1 MKQILII
8 SLLTALM
15 SCQNEIPQQELTQY
29 VDPQIGSVHGRWFF
43 YTPAAL
49 PFGMAKLAP
58 HTNAYNSPGSWG
70 PCGYDDRHSSIEG
83 FGHFHEFQIGGVV
96 FMPTIGELKT
106 VPGSL
111 EAPDNGYRSRF
122 DKNSEASEPGYYSVL
137 LKDYNIKA
145 ELTATERVGFHRYT
159 YPTSDQAHLIIDI
172 GHKQG
177 ESSDVTE
184 AYAHFVNSNEVE
196 GYVET
201 YPEYVKFCDPDK
213 RVKMYF
219 VARFNQNPIE
229 SGTFI
234 DSLIHTNT
242 STTQSINNGLYL
254 TFSTQENKPL
264 EIQTGLSYTSIEN
277 ARLNLETES
286 KAKNFDLVR
295 REANEKWNEKLNRIQ
310 VEGGQEKDRIKFY
323 TGLYHALLGR
333 GLASDVN
340 GQYPL
345 VDGGIGQKPL
355 AENGKPLSHHYN
367 TDGIWGGFWNL
378 SQVWS
383 LAYPDYFK
391 EYIQS
396 NIDFSMDRGWLH
408 DGAAAGTFTNGVQTN
423 FQALLMASAYNVGI
437 RDFNLETGYKAAVR
451 NELEYRG
458 RNLGNGKYD
467 LSYFVSNGYIPYK
480 DTILSNGWVFN
491 FGASHTLEYS
501 FSSFAVAQ
509 MAKSLGHTDDY
520 QKLIKQASYYQN
532 IFDTETKFIRPKKED
547 GSFILN
553 FDPMRGWDGFQEGNA
568 FQYTWYVPHDVAGLI
583 QLMGKT
589 EFNNR
594 LEEMF
599 INAQKSMFG
608 GGSEEIHSFS
618 GVEKLYNH
626 GNQPCLHNPWLFNYS
641 GQPWLTQKWTR
652 TICNEFYGTTPL
664 HGYGIGQDEDQGQL
678 GAWFVMASIGL
689 FDVQG
694 LTAQRPTLQLGSTL
708 FDRII
713 IQTDPHY
720 YSGKPLIIEAINNN
734 PENMYIQSASFR
746 DQPLNKVWIY
756 HDELINGGT
765 LRLKMG
771 STPNKNYGAS
781 EGLEPPSMSQASE
794 DNE

>member
-1 MKQILII
+1 M
-8 SLLTALM
+8 
-15 SCQNEIPQQELTQY
+15 IPK
-29 VDPQIGSVHGRWFF
+29 P
-43 YTPAAL
+43 
-49 PFGMAKLAP
+49 
-58 HTNAYNSPGSWG
+58 NSSG
-70 PCGYDDRHSSIEG
+70 P
-83 FGHFHEFQIGGVV
+83 
-96 FMPTIGELKT
+96 
-106 VPGSL
+106 
-111 EAPDNGYRSRF
+111 
-122 DKNSEASEPGYYSVL
+122 
-137 LKDYNIKA
+137 
-145 ELTATERVGFHRYT
+145 
-159 YPTSDQAHLIIDI
+159 
-172 GHKQG
+172 
-177 ESSDVTE
+177 
-184 AYAHFVNSNEVE
+184 
-196 GYVET
+196 
-201 YPEYVKFCDPDK
+201 
-213 RVKMYF
+213 
-219 VARFNQNPIE
+219 
-229 SGTFI
+229 
-234 DSLIHTNT
+234 
-242 STTQSINNGLYL
+242 
-254 TFSTQENKPL
+254 
-264 EIQTGLSYTSIEN
+264 
-277 ARLNLETES
+277 
-286 KAKNFDLVR
+286 
-295 REANEKWNEKLNRIQ
+295 
-310 VEGGQEKDRIKFY
+310 
-323 TGLYHALLGR
+323 
-333 GLASDVN
+333 
-340 GQYPL
+340 
-345 VDGGIGQKPL
+345 
-355 AENGKPLSHHYN
+355 
-367 TDGIWGGFWNL
+367 
-378 SQVWS
+378 
-383 LAYPDYFK
+383 
-391 EYIQS
+391 
-396 NIDFSMDRGWLH
+396 
-408 DGAAAGTFTNGVQTN
+408 
-423 FQALLMASAYNVGI
+423 
-437 RDFNLETGYKAAVR
+437 
-451 NELEYRG
+451 
-458 RNLGNGKYD
+458 
-467 LSYFVSNGYIPYK
+467 
-480 DTILSNGWVFN
+480 
-491 FGASHTLEYS
+491 
-501 FSSFAVAQ
+501 
-509 MAKSLGHTDDY
+509 
-520 QKLIKQASYYQN
+520 
-532 IFDTETKFIRPKKED
+532 KED